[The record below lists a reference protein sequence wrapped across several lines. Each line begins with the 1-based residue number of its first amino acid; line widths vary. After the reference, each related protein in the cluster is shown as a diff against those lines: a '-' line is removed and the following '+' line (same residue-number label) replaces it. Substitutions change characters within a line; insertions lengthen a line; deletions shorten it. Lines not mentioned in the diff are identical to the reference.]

1 MKKFRNKLKGI
12 IRPPPSSSSAAPQD
26 KDGTMSVADDHSQ
39 HSALPPPPPPVGGG
53 GSEEEELRTDSA
65 VPMQD
70 EPDSSNL
77 MDVSPSLPASSN
89 KKRVPIINN
98 PEEFASF
105 GQGGDAEIPSPAV
118 PKSDEAREALSAAL
132 RKHFLFAELAPADL
146 AACVDVMGAL
156 EVAAG
161 EDIVVQGDRGSRFFI
176 LESGS
181 AEAFV
186 NNERKCVYGPGGS
199 FGELA
204 LMYNCERAA
213 TVTATAPSRLW
224 TMDLSTFRR
233 SLATT
238 ASSQIVSRCEFLRKV
253 PFLAEL
259 NNEQVNKLADA
270 LEVREFQK
278 DEYIIRQGQQGED
291 FFLIEDGVVSCTQAK
306 SATDP
311 TEISLLTLGKGEYFG
326 EMALMLEEPRAANC
340 IATEGKVR
348 CLSLDRTR
356 FSQLLGPIYNILQQN
371 MRLRILKGVP
381 LLSKLTND
389 ELCRVAGAL
398 CVQSFDDGDY
408 IIRQGEEGTRFFI
421 INEGEVRCTCN
432 VPGTGEEREIMRL
445 GKSEF
450 FGERALLK
458 NEPRAA
464 NVIGV
469 GYVDCLVLERSD
481 FISLLGPLQ
490 PILEREAE
498 KRDKVGELI
507 VGPAKAKGPA
517 VSLSDLVKVKTLGTG
532 TFGRVKLVQH
542 RKTKQVFA
550 MKCMQKAHIAK
561 SHQSRNIMNEKNI
574 LMACDHAFILD
585 LLCTYNTT
593 NELLMLTELLL
604 GGELWS
610 YIYERHT
617 PIPKTGLGGFPL
629 SVASFFCGCVV
640 LPLQYLHQM
649 SVAYRDLKPENLLLG
664 QDGYLK
670 VIDFGFAKRIPFKK
684 DNVLQMK
691 SFTLCGTPDYL
702 APELVLSR
710 GHDKAVDYWALGCFL
725 YELLCGK
732 TPFTDARQAEIFK
745 KAIRSERFLAFPQG
759 FPNTAQDLIR
769 RLLTPNAT
777 YRLGNLSGGIQD
789 IKSHPMFSE
798 AGFDWRDLYNKRMV
812 PPHKPKVR
820 SALDT
825 SNFEAVS
832 EEDKVLAYTGPQK
845 LFDGF

>member
-1 MKKFRNKLKGI
+1 
-12 IRPPPSSSSAAPQD
+12 
-26 KDGTMSVADDHSQ
+26 
-39 HSALPPPPPPVGGG
+39 
-53 GSEEEELRTDSA
+53 
-65 VPMQD
+65 
-70 EPDSSNL
+70 
-77 MDVSPSLPASSN
+77 
-89 KKRVPIINN
+89 
-98 PEEFASF
+98 
-105 GQGGDAEIPSPAV
+105 
-118 PKSDEAREALSAAL
+118 
-132 RKHFLFAELAPADL
+132 
-146 AACVDVMGAL
+146 
-156 EVAAG
+156 
-161 EDIVVQGDRGSRFFI
+161 
-176 LESGS
+176 
-181 AEAFV
+181 
-186 NNERKCVYGPGGS
+186 
-199 FGELA
+199 
-204 LMYNCERAA
+204 
-213 TVTATAPSRLW
+213 
-224 TMDLSTFRR
+224 
-233 SLATT
+233 
-238 ASSQIVSRCEFLRKV
+238 
-253 PFLAEL
+253 
-259 NNEQVNKLADA
+259 
-270 LEVREFQK
+270 
-278 DEYIIRQGQQGED
+278 
-291 FFLIEDGVVSCTQAK
+291 
-306 SATDP
+306 
-311 TEISLLTLGKGEYFG
+311 
-326 EMALMLEEPRAANC
+326 
-340 IATEGKVR
+340 
-348 CLSLDRTR
+348 
-356 FSQLLGPIYNILQQN
+356 
-371 MRLRILKGVP
+371 
-381 LLSKLTND
+381 
-389 ELCRVAGAL
+389 
-398 CVQSFDDGDY
+398 
-408 IIRQGEEGTRFFI
+408 
-421 INEGEVRCTCN
+421 
-432 VPGTGEEREIMRL
+432 MRL

-469 GYVDCLVLERSD
+469 GYVDCLVLERAD
-481 FISLLGPLQ
+481 FINLLGPLQ

-498 KRDKVGELI
+498 KRGQVGELI
-507 VGPAKAKGPA
+507 VGPAKAKGPS

-617 PIPKTGLGGFPL
+617 PITKTGLGGFSL

-684 DNVLQMK
+684 DTTLQTK

-725 YELLCGK
+725 YELLCGR
-732 TPFTDARQAEIFK
+732 TPFTDPRQAEIFK
-745 KAIRSERFLAFPQG
+745 KAIRSERFLAFPAG
-759 FPNTAQDLIR
+759 FPATAQDLIR

-789 IKSHPMFSE
+789 IMSHPMFNE
-798 AGFDWRDLYNKRMV
+798 VDFNWRELYAKRMV
-812 PPHKPKVR
+812 PPHKPKNPASSTLTVKARHQRFLRPVLEPCFRRLTLTVR
-820 SALDT
+820 TFRGFPEVRTALDT

-845 LFDGF
+845 LFEGF

>member
-1 MKKFRNKLKGI
+1 MDVTA
-12 IRPPPSSSSAAPQD
+12 PPP
-26 KDGTMSVADDHSQ
+26 
-39 HSALPPPPPPVGGG
+39 
-53 GSEEEELRTDSA
+53 
-65 VPMQD
+65 
-70 EPDSSNL
+70 
-77 MDVSPSLPASSN
+77 ASTN
-89 KKRVPIINN
+89 KKRVPIVNN

-105 GQGGDAEIPSPAV
+105 GQEGDSKAPSPTV
-118 PKSDEAREALSAAL
+118 PKSDEAREVLAAAL
-132 RKHFLFAELAPADL
+132 KEHFLFAQLAPADL
-146 AACVDVMGAL
+146 SACVDVMGTL
-156 EVAAG
+156 EVAEG
-161 EDIVVQGDRGSRFFI
+161 DEVVVQGEQGSSFFVV
-176 LESGS
+176 ESGS
-181 AEAFV
+181 AEACV
-186 NNERKCVYGPGGS
+186 NGEHVCSYGPGGS

-213 TVTATAPSRLW
+213 TVRASTPCRLW
-224 TMDLSTFRR
+224 TMDLTTFRR
-233 SLATT
+233 SLATA
-238 ASSQIVSRCEFLRKV
+238 ASSKIVSRCEFLRKV

-259 NNEQVNKLADA
+259 SNEQVNKLADA
-270 LEVREFQK
+270 LEDREFPQ

-291 FFLIEDGVVSCTQAK
+291 FFLIEAGEVSCTQAK
-306 SATDP
+306 SAADP
-311 TEISLLTLGKGEYFG
+311 TEISLLKLGPGEYFG
-326 EMALMLEEPRAANC
+326 EMALMLDEPRAANC
-340 IATEGKVR
+340 IATEGTVM

-381 LLSKLTND
+381 LLSKLTNE

-398 CVQSFDDGDY
+398 CVQSFDEGDY
-408 IIRQGEEGTRFFI
+408 IIRQGEEGARFFI

-445 GKSEF
+445 GKSEY

-469 GYVDCLVLERSD
+469 GYVDCLVLDRTD
-481 FISLLGPLQ
+481 FIELLGPLQ

-498 KRDKVGELI
+498 KRGQVGEDI
-507 VGPAKAKGPA
+507 IGPPKAKGPA

-542 RKTKQVFA
+542 KKTKQVFA

-617 PIPKTGLGGFPL
+617 PIPKTSLGGFPL
-629 SVASFFCGCVV
+629 NVASFFCGCVV

-684 DNVLQMK
+684 DDILQNK

-732 TPFTDARQAEIFK
+732 TPFTDPRQAEIFK
-745 KAIRSERFLAFPQG
+745 KAIRSERFLVFPQG
-759 FPNTAQDLIR
+759 FPDRAQDLIR

-789 IKSHPMFSE
+789 IMAHPMFNE
-798 AGFDWRDLYNKRMV
+798 VGFDWRELYNKRMA
-812 PPHKPKVR
+812 PPHKPKVYIYIFIR
-820 SALDT
+820 STRYFLCCCTPSGHVQDSSQVLTQFRNLLCAHPALDT
-825 SNFEAVS
+825 SNFEAVN

>member
-1 MKKFRNKLKGI
+1 
-12 IRPPPSSSSAAPQD
+12 
-26 KDGTMSVADDHSQ
+26 
-39 HSALPPPPPPVGGG
+39 
-53 GSEEEELRTDSA
+53 
-65 VPMQD
+65 
-70 EPDSSNL
+70 
-77 MDVSPSLPASSN
+77 MDVIPSTYGGMN
-89 KKRVPIINN
+89 KKRVPIMNN
-98 PEEFASF
+98 PAEFASF
-105 GQGGDAEIPSPAV
+105 GPGGDAEVPAPAV
-118 PKSDEAREALSAAL
+118 PKSEEARQVLSDAL
-132 RKHFLFAELAPADL
+132 RKHFLFAQLTPADL
-146 AACVDVMGAL
+146 SACVDVMGAIT
-156 EVAAG
+156 AAEG
-161 EDIVVQGDRGSRFFI
+161 EPIVVQGERGSRFFVVEEG
-176 LESGS
+176 LV
-181 AEAFV
+181 EAFV
-186 NNERKCVYGPGGS
+186 NGEKVCEYGPSGS

-213 TVTATAPSRLW
+213 TVRAVTASRLW

-259 NNEQVNKLADA
+259 TNEQVTKLADA
-270 LEVREFQK
+270 LEERTFMR
-278 DEYIIRQGQQGED
+278 DEYIIRQGQQGEE
-291 FFLIEDGVVSCTQAK
+291 FFLIESGTVSCTQAK

-311 TEISLLTLGKGEYFG
+311 TEMSLLTLGAGEYFG
-326 EMALMLEEPRAANC
+326 EMALMLDEPRAANC
-340 IATEGKVR
+340 ISKSAKVK
-348 CLSLDRTR
+348 CLSLDRSR
-356 FSQLLGPIYNILQQN
+356 FFQLLGPIQTVLQNN

-381 LLSKLTND
+381 LLSKLTKD
-389 ELCRVAGAL
+389 ELCRVADAL
-398 CVQSFDDGDY
+398 CVQSFEDGDY

-421 INEGEVRCTCN
+421 INEGEVRCSCN
-432 VPGTGEEREIMRL
+432 MPGTDEELEIMRL
-445 GKSEF
+445 GKSDF

-464 NVIGV
+464 NVVGV

-481 FISLLGPLQ
+481 FVDLLGPLQ
-490 PILEREAE
+490 SILGREAE
-498 KRDKVGELI
+498 KRGQVGEMI
-507 VGPAKAKGPA
+507 IGPSKSKGPA
-517 VSLSDLVKVKTLGTG
+517 INLADLIKVKTLGTG

-542 RKTKQVFA
+542 KKTKQVFA

-610 YIYERHT
+610 YIYERHA
-617 PIPKTGLGGFPL
+617 PIPKSSLGGFPL
-629 SVASFFCGCVV
+629 SVAAFFCGCVI
-640 LPLQYLHQM
+640 LPLQYLHQL

-670 VIDFGFAKRIPFKK
+670 MIDFGFAKRIPFKK
-684 DNVLQMK
+684 DDTVQTK

-725 YELLCGK
+725 YELLCGR
-732 TPFTDARQAEIFK
+732 TPFTDPRQAEIFK
-745 KAIRSERFLAFPQG
+745 KAIRSERFLVFPPG
-759 FPNTAQDLIR
+759 FPASAADLIR

-777 YRLGNLSGGIQD
+777 FRLGNLSGGMQD
-789 IKSHPMFSE
+789 ILGHPMFVE
-798 AGFDWRDLYNKRMV
+798 AGLDWGELALKRMP

-820 SALDT
+820 SAVDT
-825 SNFEAVS
+825 SNFEAVA

-845 LFDGF
+845 LFEGF

>member
-1 MKKFRNKLKGI
+1 MTE
-12 IRPPPSSSSAAPQD
+12 SAVQR
-26 KDGTMSVADDHSQ
+26 Q
-39 HSALPPPPPPVGGG
+39 
-53 GSEEEELRTDSA
+53 GSEEENGDGAPTG
-65 VPMQD
+65 
-70 EPDSSNL
+70 
-77 MDVSPSLPASSN
+77 SLPSSTT
-89 KKRVPIINN
+89 KKRVPIVNN
-98 PEEFASF
+98 PEEFTSF

-118 PKSDEAREALSAAL
+118 PKSDEARAALSAAL
-132 RKHFLFAELAPADL
+132 REHFLFAQLAPSDL

-156 EVAAG
+156 EVSAG
-161 EDIVVQGDRGSRFFI
+161 EDIVVQGERGSRFFVM
-176 LESGS
+176 ESGS
-181 AEAFV
+181 SEAYV
-186 NNERKCVYGPGGS
+186 NGERVCVYGPGGS

-213 TVTATAPSRLW
+213 TVRATADSRLW

-253 PFLAEL
+253 PFLTEL

-270 LEVREFQK
+270 LEEREFAEN
-278 DEYIIRQGQQGED
+278 EYIIKQGQQGED
-291 FFLIEDGVVSCTQAK
+291 FFLIEEGVVSCTQAK

-311 TEISLLTLGKGEYFG
+311 TEMSLLTLGKGEYFG

-340 IATEGKVR
+340 IATEGKVK

-381 LLSKLTND
+381 LLSKLTNE
-389 ELCRVAGAL
+389 ELCKVAGAL

-469 GYVDCLVLERSD
+469 GYVDCLVLERTD
-481 FISLLGPLQ
+481 FINLLGPLQ

-498 KRDKVGELI
+498 KRGQVGELI

-542 RKTKQVFA
+542 RKTKQQVFA

-574 LMACDHAFILD
+574 LMACDHSFILD
-585 LLCTYNTT
+585 LLCTYNTA

-629 SVASFFCGCVV
+629 NVASFFCGCVV

-684 DNVLQMK
+684 DNTLQTK

-732 TPFTDARQAEIFK
+732 TPFTDPRQAEIFK

-759 FPNTAQDLIR
+759 FPATAQDLIR

-789 IKSHPMFSE
+789 IMLHPMFNE
-798 AGFDWRDLYNKRMV
+798 VGFDWRELYHKRMI
-812 PPHKPKVR
+812 PPHKPKVPALSIVLFTVCRRRFHARPRLPSGQALTRCLRRTVVTVR

-845 LFDGF
+845 LFEGF